1 MSARRSRAVPAALVF
16 VGALSAAGAA
26 GAQPQILVVDLGDA
40 YTRSTALAG
49 LIADVDVELKAVANR
64 HRPELLALRREIAEL
79 RKQGDTTRDRQLAA
93 VRRIEA
99 IDAAAQQEEEV
110 LALANQAAI
119 ATVNA
124 QIARIKR
131 ELAAEFGAKSV
142 LDVQDTLYVRAGCA
156 CDYTAEL
163 YARLNAQ
170 LPHVAMEKARE
181 PEPSS

>member
-1 MSARRSRAVPAALVF
+1 MSARVLRGMLAALVF
-16 VGALSAAGAA
+16 AGALSAAGAA
-26 GAQPQILVVDLGDA
+26 SAQPQILVVDLGDA

-49 LIADVDVELKAVANR
+49 LIADVDLELKAVAKR

-93 VRRIEA
+93 ARRIEA
-99 IDAAAQQEEEV
+99 IDAAAEQEEEI

-119 ATVNA
+119 AKVNA
-124 QIARIKR
+124 QIAQIKR
-131 ELAAEFGAKSV
+131 ELAAEVGAKSV
-142 LDVQDTLYVRAGCA
+142 LDVQETMYVRAGCA
-156 CDYTAEL
+156 CDYTGEL

-170 LPHVAMEKARE
+170 LPHVAMDLARE